1 MTTSPHAVS
10 AILAKPTDDND
21 TSKIPIISQAG
32 EPLPLVV
39 LLPLTS
45 RVDFLWGVVEK
56 SRWEGEARKICAG
69 AIIPHAMGFL
79 EDFQASKSS
88 PSPLGLT
95 TA

>member
-45 RVDFLWGVVEK
+45 CVDFLWGVVEK
-56 SRWEGEARKICAG
+56 SRREGEARKICAG

-79 EDFQASKSS
+79 EDFQASKCF
-88 PSPLGLT
+88 PSPLGLAT
-95 TA
+95 T